1 MSWMV
6 GRRGMV
12 GQLVGV
18 LNEALG
24 KDPMSEC
31 SGNQVKVF
39 QRSLFTEHDGFGLDH
54 RDIFGLKDSQD
65 GSGGQ

>member
-1 MSWMV
+1 
-6 GRRGMV
+6 MV
-12 GQLVGV
+12 GQLVVV

-39 QRSLFTEHDGFGLDH
+39 QRSLFTMHDGFGLDH
-54 RDIFGLKDSQD
+54 RDSFGL
-65 GSGGQ
+65 